1 MKHAAVAM
9 DVDGSHKLIPLDED
23 VSIFFLF
30 HLGRSGLACSV
41 GSRGGG

>member
-23 VSIFFLF
+23 VSIIFFKIF
-30 HLGRSGLACSV
+30 GEKRAGLLCW
-41 GSRGGG
+41 

>member
-23 VSIFFLF
+23 VSIIFLQN
-30 HLGRSGLACSV
+30 LWGEAGVSLL
-41 GSRGGG
+41 